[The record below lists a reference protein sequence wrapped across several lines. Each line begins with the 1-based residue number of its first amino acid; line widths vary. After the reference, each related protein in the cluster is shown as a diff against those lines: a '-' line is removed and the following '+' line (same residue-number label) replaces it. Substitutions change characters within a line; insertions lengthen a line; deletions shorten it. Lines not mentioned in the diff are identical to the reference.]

1 MEQESQ
7 PHIERRRQY
16 SWWIGLLA
24 LLYAFIAGMRT
35 TVDFD
40 LGWQMAAGRYVLEHH
55 AIPRIDI
62 FSYTIAGAS
71 WFYPPLPG
79 VLFYLLFRAGD
90 YAAISWLCAGAVVTC
105 VFLLIYRRGLLA
117 RVLVLLAVP
126 VIASETMP
134 RASLFTMLL
143 VAAVG
148 RLLVSHA
155 EGRRVPLW
163 LLPLGM
169 VLWTNLHPGF
179 VAGLAMMLGYCVV
192 ELGEMIATE
201 RRAAAMARLRAAA
214 PWMLLS
220 LPAMLVNPFGVR
232 MLRVVFDQQRAITWQ
247 SVLLEEWQPVRLSQ
261 AINELGWRSADGAV
275 WWLLLISAALT
286 IALLINRRWGAAIV
300 IVGAW
305 SAFIAHSRMEGA
317 CVLIVCLIGGATL
330 DSFESERVFQRPNTD
345 RTAKAVGVA
354 LAAIMT
360 LLVAVRSYDI
370 VTNRAS
376 LADGQITLFGTGSSW
391 WIPQRAVDALEQLH
405 PAGNVF
411 APFDLGSYLVFR
423 VGDQYKDF
431 ADGRA
436 VPFGRAL
443 IEEQQRLTATPLDDP
458 LWTAAS
464 QRYNIQAA
472 IFPLSRL
479 MALGEAPLA
488 QDCVSTGWAAV
499 YMDSTAIILAR
510 RSPQNAALIARTAI
524 DCRTHDLLREMA
536 TENPS
541 RLARMNNYQQMANT
555 AAIYAALGRTQD
567 AVEAMRRAKAITML
581 PDPSLLFVRAQ
592 IAAAMGAP
600 QVAEALLRQALAAE
614 PSDASWYN
622 LALLLASQQRYNEA
636 VAALERAAH
645 LSQQP
650 YDRYLLAGQ
659 MLLAGRD
666 PAQSL
671 AYFDRATQ
679 ASPYAQQQG
688 AAAREFRAATATGR
702 AEAYLATNRLT
713 DAITQQKLAV
723 AETPDDRQRQ
733 ELLKKLCG
741 VPGSDCTP

>member
-1 MEQESQ
+1 
-7 PHIERRRQY
+7 
-16 SWWIGLLA
+16 
-24 LLYAFIAGMRT
+24 
-35 TVDFD
+35 
-40 LGWQMAAGRYVLEHH
+40 
-55 AIPRIDI
+55 
-62 FSYTIAGAS
+62 
-71 WFYPPLPG
+71 
-79 VLFYLLFRAGD
+79 
-90 YAAISWLCAGAVVTC
+90 
-105 VFLLIYRRGLLA
+105 
-117 RVLVLLAVP
+117 VLLAVP

-143 VAAVG
+143 VAALG
-148 RLLVSHA
+148 RLLVSHT

-179 VAGLAMMLGYCVV
+179 VAGLAMMFGYCVV

-201 RRAAAMARLRAAA
+201 RRARAMVRLRAAA

-220 LPAMLVNPFGVR
+220 LPAMLVNPFGLG
-232 MLRVVFDQQRAITWQ
+232 MLRIVFDQQRAIAWQ
-247 SVLLEEWQPVRLSQ
+247 SVLLEEWQPVRLRQ
-261 AINELGWRSADGAV
+261 AINELGWRSAEGAV
-275 WWLLLISAALT
+275 WWLLLISVALT
-286 IALLINRRWGAAIV
+286 IALVIKRRWGAAIV

-305 SAFIAHSRMEGA
+305 SAFFAHSRMEGP
-317 CVLIVCLIGGATL
+317 CVLIVCLISGATL
-330 DSFESERVFQRPNTD
+330 DSFESARVRQRPNAAH
-345 RTAKAVGVA
+345 RAKAVGIG
-354 LAAIMT
+354 LAMIMT
-360 LLVAVRSYDI
+360 LFVAIRSYDI

-376 LADGQITLFGTGSSW
+376 LAAGQITLFGAGLSW

-423 VGDQYKDF
+423 VGDEYKDF

-458 LWTAAS
+458 MWTAAS

-488 QDCVSTGWAAV
+488 QDCASTGWAAV
-499 YMDSTAIILAR
+499 YMDATAILFVR
-510 RSPQNAALIARTAI
+510 RSPRNAALIARTAI
-524 DCRTHDLLREMA
+524 DCRTHDLLRQMA
-536 TENPS
+536 TENQS
-541 RLARMNNYQQMANT
+541 RPAGMNNYEKMANT

-567 AVEAMRRAKAITML
+567 AAEAIGRAKAMTML

-592 IAAAMGAP
+592 IASTMGAS
-600 QVAEALLRQALAAE
+600 QEAEALLRQALAAE
-614 PSDASWYN
+614 PSDAGWYN

-636 VAALERAAH
+636 VAALERAAR

-688 AAAREFRAATATGR
+688 ASAREFRAATATGR

-723 AETPDDRQRQ
+723 AETPNDRRRQ
-733 ELLKKLCG
+733 MLLKDLCG
-741 VPGSDCTP
+741 LPDANCTP